1 MHHSTGEL
9 SAPRFFNFLTSS
21 LSREKN
27 FIIRWNTPGK
37 TGLNDRRGLNRRRMI
52 LGLAGLATAGA
63 AYRYWP
69 EDGFSNPCPDD
80 PLPDELLRHEIVQA
94 AWQGIDPARFWDAHV
109 HLIGTGDSDSG
120 MWFNPDML
128 SARHPIQWLQRNF
141 YLDASC
147 TSDNDSGD
155 LQYFERL
162 SWLLEQMPAGVKALL
177 VAFDWFHDENGRRV
191 LESSAFHTPNAWTE
205 KLAKRHPGRFEWI
218 ASIHPYRSDA
228 VTALQDAAARG
239 ARAVKWLPSA
249 QGMDPASPLC
259 DPFYQAARELNIP
272 LLVHAGA
279 ELAVHGGNAEDFGN
293 PLRLRRP
300 LEHGVRVLVAHC
312 ASLGSS
318 PDLDTRTN
326 RAVVPCFELFSRLMD
341 EPHYEGQLY
350 GEISAVTQINRFGNA
365 LGTLL
370 VRDDWRH
377 RLVNGSDYPLPGIL
391 PLFSLQQLERNGF
404 IHSDEAKVLSKI
416 RHYSPL
422 LFDFVLKRTI
432 STAGKTFDNRIFQSR
447 EFFLA

>member
-1 MHHSTGEL
+1 
-9 SAPRFFNFLTSS
+9 
-21 LSREKN
+21 
-27 FIIRWNTPGK
+27 
-37 TGLNDRRGLNRRRMI
+37 MI

-228 VTALQDAAARG
+228 VTALQDAAAKG

-259 DPFYQAARELNIP
+259 DPFYQAARELRGP
-272 LLVHAGA
+272 LRFTWQQPGPGYPHEQGGCAL
-279 ELAVHGGNAEDFGN
+279 LRAVFTADGRAPLRRAAVRRDFG
-293 PLRLRRP
+293 
-300 LEHGVRVLVAHC
+300 
-312 ASLGSS
+312 
-318 PDLDTRTN
+318 
-326 RAVVPCFELFSRLMD
+326 
-341 EPHYEGQLY
+341 
-350 GEISAVTQINRFGNA
+350 
-365 LGTLL
+365 
-370 VRDDWRH
+370 RH
-377 RLVNGSDYPLPGIL
+377 ANKPFR
-391 PLFSLQQLERNGF
+391 
-404 IHSDEAKVLSKI
+404 
-416 RHYSPL
+416 
-422 LFDFVLKRTI
+422 
-432 STAGKTFDNRIFQSR
+432 
-447 EFFLA
+447 